1 MMLATDHIV
10 RIAIEDDFNAGV
22 DLGDYPNN
30 MPNGVELTR
39 FNSVTHAVGDGFS
52 FPTGGSISSQST
64 SNEWSSTQGGGSGGS
79 SSVGLQ
85 LTNDTDSV
93 IDFTNGRVD
102 VSITITG
109 LPTGTD
115 PETTP
120 TLAVLTSG
128 GALFSIVSADDPI
141 DQLGERIFSN
151 TAASQDNA
159 MIQSG
164 ESLQIY
170 FSESDSANQGFEYR
184 VNYVRLS
191 TTQLEY
197 KPAGDYPNIT
207 DSIAAVQ
214 FGPETFPTAAEQSFA
229 ADGQLDG
236 PIGGWRFR
244 PMTPDRPTIFFE
256 RESGGSVDFTNG
268 RADVSIDI
276 ISLPPGFNFITD
288 RITIGMDVVNTGT
301 GTLLWTSEI
310 TGINIT
316 GPHVFP
322 AATSVENMDA
332 AVLAEGDELSVY
344 IDIDDVN
351 HRGLVYNV
359 NYVRISTTSDAY
371 APTGGPASYTLDM
384 DTGNMVFD
392 GVIEDSFEAG
402 STATEA
408 LQHIGN
414 SARDQYAQIT
424 LSEVTDY
431 NLTNAISDR
440 GFTGLQREAL
450 TSFRI
455 LDSWDLR
462 QGGTPGSP
470 TVPAFEFWADFVNR
484 WFWFTGEYIPEG
496 TSGTITITDSG
507 QVTNRATF
515 DWNAINR
522 FTRTTAGGVTFP
534 VTTLFISADD
544 VPSSGAPLASAVF
557 SLALTD
563 DGNPVAGKQI
573 LLHTNQTQDIT
584 QMFRITTNTAIN
596 TMNQIEEFAV
606 GGNTAG
612 TNSSYTLT
620 DPSGSET
627 MSFTGYSREPL
638 ASITSRIRDAVND
651 TADMPTNFTANV
663 LDGEVLLK
671 PESGLVANDWSIL
684 INHGSGNDGTV
695 GYDFSRPNDNV
706 PTSGEMS
713 FPDDIYNTENG
724 EVE

>member
-1 MMLATDHIV
+1 
-10 RIAIEDDFNAGV
+10 
-22 DLGDYPNN
+22 
-30 MPNGVELTR
+30 
-39 FNSVTHAVGDGFS
+39 
-52 FPTGGSISSQST
+52 
-64 SNEWSSTQGGGSGGS
+64 
-79 SSVGLQ
+79 
-85 LTNDTDSV
+85 
-93 IDFTNGRVD
+93 
-102 VSITITG
+102 
-109 LPTGTD
+109 
-115 PETTP
+115 
-120 TLAVLTSG
+120 
-128 GALFSIVSADDPI
+128 
-141 DQLGERIFSN
+141 
-151 TAASQDNA
+151 
-159 MIQSG
+159 
-164 ESLQIY
+164 
-170 FSESDSANQGFEYR
+170 
-184 VNYVRLS
+184 
-191 TTQLEY
+191 
-197 KPAGDYPNIT
+197 
-207 DSIAAVQ
+207 
-214 FGPETFPTAAEQSFA
+214 
-229 ADGQLDG
+229 
-236 PIGGWRFR
+236 
-244 PMTPDRPTIFFE
+244 
-256 RESGGSVDFTNG
+256 
-268 RADVSIDI
+268 
-276 ISLPPGFNFITD
+276 
-288 RITIGMDVVNTGT
+288 MDVVNTGT

-316 GPHVFP
+316 GPHVFAP
-322 AATSVENMDA
+322 ATSVENMDA

-384 DTGNMVFD
+384 DTGNTVFD
-392 GVIEDSFEAG
+392 GTIEDNFEAG
-402 STATEA
+402 NTATEA

-440 GFTGLQREAL
+440 GFTGLQRESL

-455 LDSWDLR
+455 PDSWDIR

-470 TVPAFEFWADFVNR
+470 TLPAFEFWADFVNR
-484 WFWFTGEYIPEG
+484 WFWFTGDCEPEG

-534 VTTLFISADD
+534 VTALFIRADD
-544 VPSSGAPLASAVF
+544 AQSGAPLASAVF

-563 DGNPVAGKQI
+563 DGSPVAGKQI

-584 QMFRITTNTAIN
+584 QMFRITTNTATN

-612 TNSSYTLT
+612 TSSTYTLT

-627 MSFTGYSREPL
+627 MSLTGYSREPL
-638 ASITSRIRDAVND
+638 ASITSRIREAVND
-651 TADMPTNFTANV
+651 TIDTPTDFTANV
-663 LDGEVLLK
+663 LDREILLK
-671 PESGLVANDWSIL
+671 PESGLVNNDWSIV
-684 INHGSGNDGTV
+684 INHGSGNDGTIA
-695 GYDFSRPNDNV
+695 YELSRPNSHV